1 MVKTLK
7 RFQELAVQSGV
18 ELFTHAKS
26 QIDAAQGD
34 AASRAHAVNH
44 NGYLLIEAPT
54 GSGKTLIAGNI
65 VERFSSVED
74 VVWFWFAPFKGVVG
88 QTAGFLREQFAGV
101 RLREMSEDRAT
112 AGSRRGDIF
121 VTTWQTVAT
130 RVKDSRNVR
139 KDGEQNPSVDELIAG
154 LRAAGLRIG
163 VVADEAHHSFH
174 GDTQAAKF
182 FHEILAPEYTVLV
195 TATPDDAD
203 VRDFEQ
209 RMGIAEL
216 HRIRVSRDE
225 AVESG
230 LIKSGVK
237 CAAYFVDSDKAAL
250 VDLED
255 IALRDGVALH
265 RKIKDR
271 LAKDRVPLTPLLLVQ
286 VDSKDDEPASR
297 TEASVHRVKERLL
310 ALGFTGEQ
318 IAVHTS
324 KEPDA
329 GLLAIANNE
338 KIEVLIFKMAVALGF
353 DAPRAFAL
361 VSMRASRDSDFGV
374 QLVGRILRV
383 HRRLQQRA
391 FDNKLPDLLRY
402 GYVFLADAASQT
414 GLDAAGQRINQI
426 QTEYAKISPTTAVV
440 NIGGQTMIQVLGSG
454 GQTSFFPTPA
464 PVPSFINEDDPT
476 GTPEKENFTLQWL
489 TGDFRPT
496 VNPEGGP
503 ENGGGARTAP
513 PVIGTQHY
521 ALRAGIP
528 RHFKTQVVS
537 ADPEVS
543 EEDCAQRFIV
553 SARDLLE
560 ALKSRVKVQRKTLDI
575 FTHQME
581 FEYVGAALDPDQA
594 ARLANKALT
603 RSLVFDARELRRA
616 LLRKLAATLREETME
631 EAEDPE
637 KVAHLLNVILATNP
651 QLLFEAQKRALA
663 FTAELEE
670 ADELPPAIIS
680 EEPLPTSRFN
690 VYGIIPPGLNSWER
704 AFADYLDRDMTD
716 LVRWWHRNLPHKPWS
731 VNVLLPDG
739 SGFFPDFV
747 VSIAGRK
754 KENGVLLT
762 DPKFAFELTKE
773 IPKTTVEHSAYGRVL
788 ILSLQGGIRWTTVR
802 YDEAMKK
809 PVLGDEF
816 RVADAVA
823 Y

>member
-1 MVKTLK
+1 MTKTLK

-18 ELFTHAKS
+18 ELFTHAKG
-26 QIDAAQGD
+26 QLDAAQGD
-34 AASRAHAVNH
+34 AASRAHAVNA

-54 GSGKTLIAGNI
+54 GAGKTLIAGNI

-74 VVWFWFAPFKGVVG
+74 VVWFWFAPFKGVIG
-88 QTAGFLREQFAGV
+88 QTAGFLREQFHGI

-112 AGSRRGDIF
+112 AGSRRGDVF
-121 VTTWQTVAT
+121 VTTWQTVAA

-154 LRAAGLRIG
+154 LRSAGLRVG
-163 VVADEAHHSFH
+163 VVVDEAHHGFH

-182 FHEILAPEYTVLV
+182 FREVLAPEYTVLV

-209 RMGIAEL
+209 RMGIADL
-216 HRIRVSRDE
+216 HRIRVSREE

-237 CAAYFVDSDKAAL
+237 CAAYFVEPEKAAL
-250 VDLED
+250 VDLEAT
-255 IALRDGVALH
+255 ALRDGVGLH
-265 RKIKDR
+265 RKIKET
-271 LAKDRVPLTPLLLVQ
+271 LVKERVSLVPLLLVQ
-286 VDSKDDEPASR
+286 VDS
-297 TEASVHRVKERLL
+297 TEKSAQRAKERLL
-310 ALGFTGEQ
+310 ALGFTDEQ
-318 IAVHTS
+318 IAIHTAD
-324 KEPDA
+324 EPDA
-329 GLLAIANNE
+329 GLLAIANDE
-338 KIEVLIFKMAVALGF
+338 KREVLIFKMAVALGF

-391 FDNKLPDLLRY
+391 MENKLPDLLRY
-402 GYVFLADAASQT
+402 GYVFLADAESQT
-414 GLDAAGQRINQI
+414 GLDLAGQRINQI

-440 NIGGQTMIQVLGSG
+440 HVGGQTMIQVLGPG
-454 GQTSFFPTPA
+454 GQSSFFPTPA
-464 PVPSFINEDDPT
+464 PMPFVEGDGETTAS
-476 GTPEKENFTLQWL
+476 PESENFTLQWL
-489 TGDFRPT
+489 TGNFRPT
-496 VNPEGGP
+496 LFPDGDTGESKP
-503 ENGGGARTAP
+503 AAP
-513 PVIGTQHY
+513 LVIGTQRY
-521 ALRAGIP
+521 ALRAGVP
-528 RHFKTQVVS
+528 RRFKTQVVS

-543 EEDCAQRFIV
+543 EDDCAQRFIV

-581 FEYVGAALDPDQA
+581 FEYVGATLDPDQA
-594 ARLANKALT
+594 ARLAHKALT

-616 LLRKLAATLREETME
+616 LLRKLTATLREETMD
-631 EAEDPE
+631 EADDAE

-651 QLLFEAQKRALA
+651 QLLFDAQKRALA
-663 FTAELEE
+663 VTAEIEE
-670 ADELPPAIIS
+670 ADELPHEIIS

-690 VYGIIPPGLNSWER
+690 VYGVMPSGLNTWER
-704 AFADYLDRDMTD
+704 AFADYLDRDMTN

-731 VNVLLPDG
+731 VNVLLPG
-739 SGFFPDFV
+739 GTGFFPDFI
-747 VSIAGRK
+747 VSLAGRK
-754 KENGVLLT
+754 TEDGVLLT

-773 IPKTTVEHSAYGRVL
+773 IPKTAAEHRAYGRVL
-788 ILSLQGGIRWTTVR
+788 ILSLQGGMRWTTVR

-809 PVLGDEF
+809 PVLGADF

-823 Y
+823 F

>member
-1 MVKTLK
+1 MTMTLK

-18 ELFTHAKS
+18 ELFTHAKG
-26 QIDAAQGD
+26 QLDAAQGD

-88 QTAGFLREQFAGV
+88 QTAGFLREQFHGI
-101 RLREMSEDRAT
+101 RLREMSGDRAT
-112 AGSRRGDIF
+112 AGSRRGDVF

-139 KDGEQNPSVDELIAG
+139 KDGEQNPSVDDLIAG
-154 LRAAGLRIG
+154 LREAGMRIG

-216 HRIRVSRDE
+216 HRIRVARDE
-225 AVESG
+225 AVEAG

-237 CAAYFVDSDKAAL
+237 CAAYFVDSNTASL
-250 VDLED
+250 VNLGD
-255 IALRDGVALH
+255 IALRDGAALH
-265 RKIKDR
+265 GKIKER
-271 LAKDRVPLTPLLLVQ
+271 LTKERVSLVPLLLVQ
-286 VDSKDDEPASR
+286 VDS
-297 TEASVHRVKERLL
+297 TEKSTQRAKEQLL
-310 ALGFTGEQ
+310 KLGFDDEQ
-318 IAVHTS
+318 IAIHTAD
-324 KEPDA
+324 EPDA

-391 FDNKLPDLLRY
+391 MENKLPDLLRY
-402 GYVFLADAASQT
+402 GYVFLADAESQT
-414 GLDAAGQRINQI
+414 GLDAAGQRINKI
-426 QTEYAKISPTTAVV
+426 QTEYAKISSTTAVV
-440 NIGGQTMIQVLGSG
+440 NIGGQATIQVLGSG
-454 GQTSFFPTPA
+454 GQTSFFPAPS
-464 PVPSFINEDDPT
+464 PVPPFVNEDDPKA
-476 GTPEKENFTLQWL
+476 TPGEENFTLQWL

-496 VNPEGGP
+496 VNP
-503 ENGGGARTAP
+503 GAGEEVDSPTIP
-513 PVIGTQHY
+513 PAIGTQRY

-528 RHFKTQVVS
+528 RQFKTQVVS
-537 ADPEVS
+537 PDPEVS

-560 ALKSRVKVQRKTLDI
+560 AVKSRVKVQRKTLDI

-581 FEYVGAALDPDQA
+581 FEYVGAALDPNQA
-594 ARLANKALT
+594 ARLANKVLT
-603 RSLVFDARELRRA
+603 RSLVFDGRELRRA
-616 LLRKLAATLREETME
+616 LLRKLTATLHEETME
-631 EAEDPE
+631 EAEDPG

-651 QLLFEAQKRALA
+651 QLLIDAQKRTLA
-663 FTAELEE
+663 VTAELEE

-680 EEPLPTSRFN
+680 EEPLPSSRFN
-690 VYGIIPPGLNSWER
+690 IYGVIPPSLNSWER
-704 AFADYLDRDMTD
+704 AFADYLDSDMTD
-716 LVRWWHRNLPHKPWS
+716 LVRWWHRNPPHKPWS
-731 VNVLLPDG
+731 VNVLLPGG

-747 VSIAGRK
+747 VSLAGRK
-754 KENGVLLT
+754 REDGVLLT

-809 PVLGDEF
+809 PVLGHEF